1 MVHRE
6 AANADETRA
15 AVKALAELC
24 TACGVEEAA
33 LATSEVSAQQRLS
46 ERQIWLRDC
55 TGADLLGKEKG
66 ISNPFHG
73 AVQDMLH
80 DQSMIGLETTEG
92 SRRCCWANSSESV
105 VPCCVVASWM
115 LRECR
120 ETIHPMLLE
129 DSGLLLK
136 QAAAPMAPK
145 TGAGEKKSANEGGPA
160 RQQKQ
165 SFWQS
170 LRCF

>member
-1 MVHRE
+1 
-6 AANADETRA
+6 
-15 AVKALAELC
+15 ALAELC

-92 SRRCCWANSSESV
+92 SRRCCWANSSE
-105 VPCCVVASWM
+105 
-115 LRECR
+115 
-120 ETIHPMLLE
+120 
-129 DSGLLLK
+129 
-136 QAAAPMAPK
+136 
-145 TGAGEKKSANEGGPA
+145 
-160 RQQKQ
+160 
-165 SFWQS
+165 
-170 LRCF
+170 